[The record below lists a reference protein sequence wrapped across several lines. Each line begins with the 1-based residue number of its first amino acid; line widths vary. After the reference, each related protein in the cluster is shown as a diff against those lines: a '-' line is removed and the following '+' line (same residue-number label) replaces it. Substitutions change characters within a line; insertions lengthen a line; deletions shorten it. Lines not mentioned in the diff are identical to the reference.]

1 MVLYG
6 NNYNIKGNKS
16 TAVLVALA
24 AVIVTLIWNTVTDI
38 QASNGDGEQ
47 AYSLDAA
54 GVALLVLAG
63 ALLVLIAVG
72 ILFTIISAHIWPV
85 EVKDLFRV
93 LAEHPGS
100 LLELANKCN
109 RCGRDFWSIK
119 SKLFWGERTLILTSE
134 KSVRDVLI
142 YNEVF
147 ERTMPNPEAS
157 VTSCHT
163 VLGAPGGG
171 SAKWKRLRT
180 VCSPF
185 FDNAEFESRTQEVIE
200 HIIAAVKAAIKN
212 APMDGIDYFQLINR
226 LVVEIHL
233 LLILG
238 VKTVASDGMVVQN
251 PMVEKGNENDSVMLA
266 DTIDDSLNIGMQGHA
281 PSYTSNEF
289 APLLNYLTER
299 LQLPASELGG
309 IERILCEA
317 QKNGEVTSIERLHN
331 LCMYMIALAP
341 SPASFWLTTH
351 VFLKESLLNN
361 IREEAD
367 CGNFTK
373 LSFCFKETL
382 RMYAPVP
389 IMIQRYV
396 VNEETANHV
405 CLLEGSMALKK
416 GDHVVIPTIIMQ
428 NDPTIWVKPDEF
440 RPERW
445 DDGEVISSLEN
456 NKDLKIK
463 MRRGSGIEKRPV
475 AQEREVMKARYF
487 PFGMGQHTCLGQPYA
502 VWLTMTVASTIINNF
517 DVELSDPEEI
527 MELKPSYKRIR
538 DHIYSFPKHPL
549 RAKITAINTPCATR
563 RSMAFRKS
571 MASGIKRVSMFV
583 GGDMSFQMA
592 LMKAIDDEED

>member
-1 MVLYG
+1 
-6 NNYNIKGNKS
+6 
-16 TAVLVALA
+16 
-24 AVIVTLIWNTVTDI
+24 
-38 QASNGDGEQ
+38 
-47 AYSLDAA
+47 
-54 GVALLVLAG
+54 
-63 ALLVLIAVG
+63 
-72 ILFTIISAHIWPV
+72 
-85 EVKDLFRV
+85 
-93 LAEHPGS
+93 
-100 LLELANKCN
+100 
-109 RCGRDFWSIK
+109 
-119 SKLFWGERTLILTSE
+119 LILTSE
-134 KSVRDVLI
+134 KSVRDVLL
-142 YNEVF
+142 YGDVF
-147 ERTMPNPEAS
+147 ERTMPNADAS

-185 FDNAEFESRTQEVIE
+185 FDRAEFENRTQDAID

-212 APMDGIDYFQLINR
+212 SPPDGIEYFQLINR

-238 VKTVASDGMVVQN
+238 VKTVAEEGMVVQN
-251 PMVEKGNENDSVMLA
+251 PMVEKGEENDTVVLA
-266 DTIDDSLNIGMQGHA
+266 DAIDDSLNIGMQGHS
-281 PSYTSNEF
+281 PSYTSSDF

-317 QKNGEVTSIERLHN
+317 QKQGEVTSIERLHN
-331 LCMYMIALAP
+331 LCMFMIALAP

-351 VFLKESLLNN
+351 VFQEKSLLKD

-367 CGNFTK
+367 NGIFTN
-373 LSFCFKETL
+373 LSCCFKETL

-428 NDPTIWVKPDEF
+428 NDPSIWVKPDEF

-445 DDGEVISSLEN
+445 DDGEVISSLKN
-456 NKDLKIK
+456 NKDLKMK
-463 MRRGSGIEKRPV
+463 MRRGSGVEKRPV

-502 VWLTMTVASTIINNF
+502 VWLTMTIASTIINNF
-517 DVELSDPEEI
+517 DVELSDPEGI
-527 MELKPSYKRIR
+527 MEQTPSYKRIR

-549 RAKITAINTPCATR
+549 KAKITAVSEEGGAR
-563 RSMAFRKS
+563 RSMVFRKS
-571 MASGIKRVSMFV
+571 MSTGINRFSMFV
-583 GGDMSFQMA
+583 GGDS
-592 LMKAIDDEED
+592 LAILQAMEEEED